1 LRHILEIDYSKNKI
15 CECLV
20 LLNKICVLGFQSL
33 TIDFLHRSLYQAVI
47 IIIIILA
54 KSCVSRPYVD
64 FSSNV
69 ANFLYV
75 ILVSFKDDVVL
86 KVIIGIVIDYY

>member
-1 LRHILEIDYSKNKI
+1 LQRILEIDYSKNKI

-47 IIIIILA
+47 IIIILV

-69 ANFLYV
+69 ANFFMLF
-75 ILVSFKDDVVL
+75 LCLSKMM
-86 KVIIGIVIDYY
+86 

>member
-1 LRHILEIDYSKNKI
+1 LRRILEIDYSKNKI

-33 TIDFLHRSLYQAVI
+33 MIDFLHRSLYQAVII

-69 ANFLYV
+69 ANFFMLF
-75 ILVSFKDDVVL
+75 LCLSKMM
-86 KVIIGIVIDYY
+86 